1 MLDRSALRLRGGIF
15 DNSNIK
21 ITTTHMWP
29 ILSQQ
34 TEAGSPSEDKD
45 VWEDEDEDE
54 EQNMEENDGTLID
67 VTTLLIQL

>member
-1 MLDRSALRLRGGIF
+1 MYTCS
-15 DNSNIK
+15 
-21 ITTTHMWP
+21 WP

-54 EQNMEENDGTLID
+54 EQNIEENDGTLID

>member
-1 MLDRSALRLRGGIF
+1 
-15 DNSNIK
+15 
-21 ITTTHMWP
+21 MWP

-34 TEAGSPSEDKD
+34 TEASSPLEDKD

-54 EQNMEENDGTLID
+54 EQNMEGNDGTLID